1 MTLHWC
7 LSMFCDSD
15 NRYERIQYECIR
27 CLKAIM
33 NNTVGIKEML
43 AHHEALTIVARSL
56 EPTKPSVMS
65 EAVKLLGAV
74 CLISSDSH
82 KKVLDAI
89 TMNGEFKGRERFLP
103 IVQGLM
109 NKKNENLRVRFFSSC
124 LFRLIFETLSLPSLF
139 SSFLVLVWFVIRWH
153 ALSIGGVPST
163 YQFHHFFGRRTRL

>member
-1 MTLHWC
+1 MFLLLTELLLRFCMMLMAEFIARSIPLMTEFITRCSCYSL
-7 LSMFCDSD
+7 LKKNLFSLSD

-56 EPTKPSVMS
+56 EPSKPSVMS

-82 KKVLDAI
+82 KKVLDAV

-109 NKKNENLRVRFFSSC
+109 NKKNENLRVCFI
-124 LFRLIFETLSLPSLF
+124 L
-139 SSFLVLVWFVIRWH
+139 
-153 ALSIGGVPST
+153 LSIF
-163 YQFHHFFGRRTRL
+163 Y

>member
-1 MTLHWC
+1 MMLLTAEFTLLYEYTRNVCCSVLMWR
-7 LSMFCDSD
+7 LSFPSD

-109 NKKNENLRVRFFSSC
+109 NKKNENLRV
-124 LFRLIFETLSLPSLF
+124 
-139 SSFLVLVWFVIRWH
+139 SFTSRVIP
-153 ALSIGGVPST
+153 LDI
-163 YQFHHFFGRRTRL
+163 

>member
-1 MTLHWC
+1 MMLMQNLLRDPCC
-7 LSMFCDSD
+7 LLQNLLRDPCYFLLMKNLFSFSD

-82 KKVLDAI
+82 KKVLDAV

-109 NKKNENLRVRFFSSC
+109 NKKNENLRVCFIYFIIYFS
-124 LFRLIFETLSLPSLF
+124 LETRAILI
-139 SSFLVLVWFVIRWH
+139 IM
-153 ALSIGGVPST
+153 
-163 YQFHHFFGRRTRL
+163 

>member
-1 MTLHWC
+1 
-7 LSMFCDSD
+7 
-15 NRYERIQYECIR
+15 
-27 CLKAIM
+27 M

-109 NKKNENLRVRFFSSC
+109 NKKNENLRVCFFGS
-124 LFRLIFETLSLPSLF
+124 LIFMR
-139 SSFLVLVWFVIRWH
+139 SSFVLRPI
-153 ALSIGGVPST
+153 LLKLL
-163 YQFHHFFGRRTRL
+163 Q

>member
-1 MTLHWC
+1 MKNLFS
-7 LSMFCDSD
+7 LSD

-74 CLISSDSH
+74 CLISIDSH
-82 KKVLDAI
+82 KKVLDAV

-109 NKKNENLRVRFFSSC
+109 NKKNENLRVCFVYFFT
-124 LFRLIFETLSLPSLF
+124 F
-139 SSFLVLVWFVIRWH
+139 
-153 ALSIGGVPST
+153 
-163 YQFHHFFGRRTRL
+163 Y

>member
-1 MTLHWC
+1 MMLVAERIYCKTYTAYNRIYYDTHVIPSLMKN
-7 LSMFCDSD
+7 LFSLSD

-82 KKVLDAI
+82 KKVLDAV

-109 NKKNENLRVRFFSSC
+109 NKKNENLRVCFTYFIIYFP
-124 LFRLIFETLSLPSLF
+124 LET
-139 SSFLVLVWFVIRWH
+139 
-153 ALSIGGVPST
+153 
-163 YQFHHFFGRRTRL
+163 

>member
-1 MTLHWC
+1 
-7 LSMFCDSD
+7 
-15 NRYERIQYECIR
+15 
-27 CLKAIM
+27 M

-124 LFRLIFETLSLPSLF
+124 LFRLIFDSFATSLF
-139 SSFLVLVWFVIRWH
+139 SSFLVLVWFVIR
-153 ALSIGGVPST
+153 
-163 YQFHHFFGRRTRL
+163 

>member
-124 LFRLIFETLSLPSLF
+124 LSRLNFDSFASSLF
-139 SSFLVLVWFVIRWH
+139 SSFLVLVWFVIRRH
-153 ALSIGGVPST
+153 VLPIGGVPST

>member
-1 MTLHWC
+1 
-7 LSMFCDSD
+7 MFCDSD

-124 LFRLIFETLSLPSLF
+124 LFRLIFDSFASLALFVLSRSRLVRNPMTRSFDRWSAFNL
-139 SSFLVLVWFVIRWH
+139 SIPSFLR
-153 ALSIGGVPST
+153 PKN
-163 YQFHHFFGRRTRL
+163 

>member
-1 MTLHWC
+1 
-7 LSMFCDSD
+7 
-15 NRYERIQYECIR
+15 
-27 CLKAIM
+27 M

-109 NKKNENLRVRFFSSC
+109 NKKNENLRVRPGPV
-124 LFRLIFETLSLPSLF
+124 RL
-139 SSFLVLVWFVIRWH
+139 FLVLDP
-153 ALSIGGVPST
+153 ALV
-163 YQFHHFFGRRTRL
+163 FRRLPCYAVCLK

>member
-1 MTLHWC
+1 
-7 LSMFCDSD
+7 
-15 NRYERIQYECIR
+15 
-27 CLKAIM
+27 M

-56 EPTKPSVMS
+56 EPSKPSVMY

-109 NKKNENLRVRFFSSC
+109 NKKNENLRVRFPILQRS
-124 LFRLIFETLSLPSLF
+124 LIDFEIFML
-139 SSFLVLVWFVIRWH
+139 
-153 ALSIGGVPST
+153 
-163 YQFHHFFGRRTRL
+163 

>member
-1 MTLHWC
+1 
-7 LSMFCDSD
+7 
-15 NRYERIQYECIR
+15 
-27 CLKAIM
+27 M

-103 IVQGLM
+103 IIQGLM
-109 NKKNENLRVRFFSSC
+109 NKKNENLRVRFS
-124 LFRLIFETLSLPSLF
+124 LSLLHPVSR
-139 SSFLVLVWFVIRWH
+139 SKH
-153 ALSIGGVPST
+153 ALSP
-163 YQFHHFFGRRTRL
+163 RRLYVCN

>member
-1 MTLHWC
+1 LHDAYGRIYYKTHTAYKN
-7 LSMFCDSD
+7 LLQDPYYFLLMKNLFFLSD

-56 EPTKPSVMS
+56 EPSKPSVMS

-82 KKVLDAI
+82 KKVLDAV

-109 NKKNENLRVRFFSSC
+109 NKKNENLRVCFAYFSYFFIRDSYDFIHC
-124 LFRLIFETLSLPSLF
+124 VNIFCDE
-139 SSFLVLVWFVIRWH
+139 IK
-153 ALSIGGVPST
+153 
-163 YQFHHFFGRRTRL
+163 

>member
-1 MTLHWC
+1 
-7 LSMFCDSD
+7 
-15 NRYERIQYECIR
+15 
-27 CLKAIM
+27 M

-82 KKVLDAI
+82 KKVLDAV

-109 NKKNENLRVRFFSSC
+109 NTKNENLRVCFAYFMIHSLLENS
-124 LFRLIFETLSLPSLF
+124 FQSYYTIFYMHS
-139 SSFLVLVWFVIRWH
+139 
-153 ALSIGGVPST
+153 
-163 YQFHHFFGRRTRL
+163 

>member
-1 MTLHWC
+1 
-7 LSMFCDSD
+7 
-15 NRYERIQYECIR
+15 
-27 CLKAIM
+27 M

-56 EPTKPSVMS
+56 EPSKPSVMS

-82 KKVLDAI
+82 KKVLDAV

-109 NKKNENLRVRFFSSC
+109 NKKNENLRVCFTFILY
-124 LFRLIFETLSLPSLF
+124 LFYIKDSHDFNHCINNVLF
-139 SSFLVLVWFVIRWH
+139 LYKIQ
-153 ALSIGGVPST
+153 I
-163 YQFHHFFGRRTRL
+163 

>member
-1 MTLHWC
+1 MLMQNLLRDPCC
-7 LSMFCDSD
+7 LLQNLLRDPCYFLLMKNLFSFSD

-82 KKVLDAI
+82 KKVLDAV

-109 NKKNENLRVRFFSSC
+109 NKKNENLRVCFIYFIIYFS
-124 LFRLIFETLSLPSLF
+124 LETRAILI
-139 SSFLVLVWFVIRWH
+139 IM
-153 ALSIGGVPST
+153 
-163 YQFHHFFGRRTRL
+163 

>member
-1 MTLHWC
+1 MQNLLRDPCC
-7 LSMFCDSD
+7 LLQNLLRDPCYFLLMKNLFSFSD

-82 KKVLDAI
+82 KKVLDAV

-109 NKKNENLRVRFFSSC
+109 NKKNENLRVCFIYFIIYFS
-124 LFRLIFETLSLPSLF
+124 LETRAILI
-139 SSFLVLVWFVIRWH
+139 IM
-153 ALSIGGVPST
+153 
-163 YQFHHFFGRRTRL
+163 

>member
-1 MTLHWC
+1 
-7 LSMFCDSD
+7 
-15 NRYERIQYECIR
+15 
-27 CLKAIM
+27 M

-56 EPTKPSVMS
+56 EPSKPAVMY
-65 EAVKLLGAV
+65 EVVKLLGAV

-109 NKKNENLRVRFFSSC
+109 NKKNENLRVRFSPF
-124 LFRLIFETLSLPSLF
+124 LVKLLIFF
-139 SSFLVLVWFVIRWH
+139 IDIFLILKVVKF
-153 ALSIGGVPST
+153 
-163 YQFHHFFGRRTRL
+163 

>member
-1 MTLHWC
+1 
-7 LSMFCDSD
+7 
-15 NRYERIQYECIR
+15 
-27 CLKAIM
+27 M

-65 EAVKLLGAV
+65 ETVKLLGAV

-109 NKKNENLRVRFFSSC
+109 NKKNENLRVRSLYFVSFVVSFFHP
-124 LFRLIFETLSLPSLF
+124 LFRIVWNVSDDA
-139 SSFLVLVWFVIRWH
+139 FLR
-153 ALSIGGVPST
+153 
-163 YQFHHFFGRRTRL
+163 

>member
-1 MTLHWC
+1 MKNLFF
-7 LSMFCDSD
+7 LSD

-56 EPTKPSVMS
+56 EPDKPSVMS

-82 KKVLDAI
+82 KKVLDAV
-89 TMNGEFKGRERFLP
+89 TMNGEFNSRERFLP
-103 IVQGLM
+103 IVQGLT
-109 NKKNENLRVRFFSSC
+109 NKKNENLRVCFAYFIIYSLLEIQMQFQNYYINYLSVKRIDSNENYNIV
-124 LFRLIFETLSLPSLF
+124 LF
-139 SSFLVLVWFVIRWH
+139 
-153 ALSIGGVPST
+153 
-163 YQFHHFFGRRTRL
+163 